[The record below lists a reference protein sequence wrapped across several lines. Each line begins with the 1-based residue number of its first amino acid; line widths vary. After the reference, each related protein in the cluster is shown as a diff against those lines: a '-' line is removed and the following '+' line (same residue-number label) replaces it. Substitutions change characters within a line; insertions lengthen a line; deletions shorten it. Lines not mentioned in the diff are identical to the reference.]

1 LRVED
6 SSGLVIIII
15 SSVGLALIAASAFVI
30 LKYWDLVK
38 LGERAA
44 YVNMMS
50 LVLIF
55 LTFAYGPLHI
65 LKPTDF
71 ICRFQNSAF
80 FLLLM
85 LFAALLLVKS
95 KFITKM
101 LSRYSVEK
109 FGGRFVFTQL
119 LFVFGIMFIQL
130 VTVLVWV
137 YYDNVGHE
145 PIKQKKNTEILLQC
159 KVDFTAARL
168 IATFLPCV
176 VLIIATSC
184 AFRERNIEHA
194 FYEPKFLSF
203 TCIAL
208 CIIML
213 AFLPTFKYVIGE
225 YRAIVMA
232 FTIDVFAFTYMVC
245 MILPKVYVGIVR
257 NIKGKDTF
265 PLKVSATTVKRSKK
279 KDKVDKSRAISAG
292 DMTETSAI
300 ETSGK
305 PSPSIEQMKEIKED
319 FGTDDDIHFT
329 CDSERK
335 IKQQTPSQ
343 AAYDNSVYD
352 ESMKT
357 SNGTTGVMLDD
368 STADHSKI

>member
-1 LRVED
+1 
-6 SSGLVIIII
+6 
-15 SSVGLALIAASAFVI
+15 
-30 LKYWDLVK
+30 
-38 LGERAA
+38 
-44 YVNMMS
+44 
-50 LVLIF
+50 
-55 LTFAYGPLHI
+55 
-65 LKPTDF
+65 
-71 ICRFQNSAF
+71 
-80 FLLLM
+80 
-85 LFAALLLVKS
+85 
-95 KFITKM
+95 
-101 LSRYSVEK
+101 
-109 FGGRFVFTQL
+109 
-119 LFVFGIMFIQL
+119 
-130 VTVLVWV
+130 
-137 YYDNVGHE
+137 
-145 PIKQKKNTEILLQC
+145 
-159 KVDFTAARL
+159 
-168 IATFLPCV
+168 
-176 VLIIATSC
+176 
-184 AFRERNIEHA
+184 
-194 FYEPKFLSF
+194 
-203 TCIAL
+203 
-208 CIIML
+208 ML